1 MQAKI
6 LPVTKSTPSSPSVR
20 KVRGLLEAMPG
31 VGEKAGEKKRGGY
44 SEREEKRIVFIGEK

>member
-31 VGEKAGEKKRGGY
+31 VGEKAGEKKNVEVIVR
-44 SEREEKRIVFIGEK
+44 EKRNV